1 MEGIRVC
8 AARAVVVLVVIWEGG
23 CVTLSKHRP
32 TLSKHIPTLSKMPIF
47 LFLSHPLCNPRP
59 PGMQLSEI
67 EELIEYKA
75 GSPDRA
81 AVIREMWSARLDGMA
96 KDVLVWQPI
105 LALRGIDANHSE
117 NLSSWV
123 RYWRACVCA
132 FVCSCGRVIVCA

>member
-8 AARAVVVLVVIWEGG
+8 AACAVVVLVVIWEGG

-32 TLSKHIPTLSKMPIF
+32 TLSKHRPTLSKHIPTLSNHIPTLSKMPIF
-47 LFLSHPLCNPRP
+47 LLLSHSLCYPRS

-123 RYWRACVCA
+123 RCWRVC
-132 FVCSCGRVIVCA
+132 